1 MVAGAT
7 FGRDTGILDLGV
19 LRGQF
24 WPGRVR
30 KLDRPRQR
38 AFFAS
43 SQRYPMRIGLQTWGS
58 EGDIRPFVA
67 LADGLKKAGHE
78 VTLVITSVENKDYTS
93 LAHSLGLRIRQVR
106 FLSYNRE
113 RFGQEV
119 SRARQ
124 SVNPFKQ
131 VSIVFSHLFD
141 PVAQN
146 MYVASEQLCRD
157 NDVVIGY
164 YLLYPLAIAAGKT
177 KRPRVAIFISPN
189 FLRSRYAPPEGLP
202 KLGERL
208 NTLLWNLAEVLM
220 DRVLRPGA
228 NLLRI
233 QEGLQPV
240 SCIVRELVESNYLN
254 LIPVSPT
261 LCPPQPD
268 WKGRY
273 HLCGFFNLPETR
285 ENWQMPDDLKA
296 FLKAGDPPVFMT
308 FGSTAT
314 HDPSLCETTRLMIEA
329 VSLGKFRAIIQSRWE
344 DLNEISGSSRI
355 YRIGYAPHQ
364 QIFPHCAAVV
374 HHGGAGTTQSA
385 TRCGCPSV
393 VVEHALDQRLW
404 GILLNRA
411 GLAPKPLHRR
421 SLTPAKLAKAVR
433 NVLGSM
439 EMATRAKAAG
449 RAMLAENGVRRA
461 VELIEERFVSK

>member
-1 MVAGAT
+1 
-7 FGRDTGILDLGV
+7 
-19 LRGQF
+19 
-24 WPGRVR
+24 
-30 KLDRPRQR
+30 
-38 AFFAS
+38 
-43 SQRYPMRIGLQTWGS
+43 MRIGLQTWGS

-78 VTLVITSVENKDYTS
+78 VTLVITSVENKDYSS

-106 FLSYNRE
+106 FLFYNRE
-113 RFGQEV
+113 RLAREE
-119 SRARQ
+119 SRAWQ

-141 PVAQN
+141 PVAKN

-164 YLLYPLAIAAGKT
+164 YPLYPLAIAAEKI
-177 KRPRVAIFISPN
+177 KRPRVSVFISPN

-208 NTLLWNLAEVLM
+208 NTLLWDLAEVLM
-220 DRVLRPGA
+220 DRVLRPRA
-228 NLLRI
+228 NMLRI
-233 QEGLQPV
+233 HEGLQPV
-240 SCIVRELVESNYLN
+240 PGIVRELVESRYLN
-254 LIPVSPT
+254 LVPVSPT

-268 WKGRY
+268 WQGRY

-296 FLKAGDPPVFMT
+296 FLEAGDPPVFMT
-308 FGSTAT
+308 FGSAST
-314 HDPSLCETTRLMIEA
+314 HDPFLWETTRLMIDA
-329 VSLGKFRAIIQSRWE
+329 VGLGKFRAVIQSRWE
-344 DLNEISGSSRI
+344 DLNEIPGSSSI
-355 YRIGYAPHQ
+355 YRIGYAPYQH
-364 QIFPHCAAVV
+364 IFPHCAAVV
-374 HHGGAGTTQSA
+374 HHGGAGTTHSA

-404 GILLNRA
+404 GILLNRV

-421 SLTPAKLAKAVR
+421 SLTPAKLAKAVCK
-433 NVLGSM
+433 VLGSM
-439 EMATRAKAAG
+439 EMANRAKAAG
-449 RAMLAENGVRRA
+449 RALLAENGVRRA
-461 VELIEERFVSK
+461 VELIEERF